1 MKRRRQ
7 VAALPLRR
15 SKNGALEVLLITS
28 RDTGRWI
35 VPKGWPSKGLK
46 DHKMAA
52 REAEEEAG
60 VVGEITPDPAGT
72 FVYLKR
78 LTAAS
83 AASIEVEVTLFVL
96 RVRRE
101 MNRWREK
108 KARTR
113 SWFPLEEAARRV
125 QEPELQAHIKNAKKL
140 FAAHP

>member
-1 MKRRRQ
+1 
-7 VAALPLRR
+7 
-15 SKNGALEVLLITS
+15 
-28 RDTGRWI
+28 

-60 VVGEITPDPAGT
+60 VVGEITPDPAST

-78 LTAAS
+78 LTAE
-83 AASIEVEVTLFVL
+83 SIEVEVTLFVL

-101 MNRWREK
+101 MDRWREN

-113 SWFPLEEAARRV
+113 RWFTLKEAARRV
-125 QEPELQAHIKNAKKL
+125 QEPELQAHIRNAKKL
-140 FAAHP
+140 FAALPSTAATKRDQASTSRR

>member
-1 MKRRRQ
+1 
-7 VAALPLRR
+7 LRR
-15 SKNGALEVLLITS
+15 SKNSALEVLLITS

-60 VVGEITPDPAGT
+60 AVGDITSDPAGS

-78 LTAAS
+78 LTRGTCKSRGNSLRAARAPRNGSMAGEES
-83 AASIEVEVTLFVL
+83 AYQALFQPQGS
-96 RVRRE
+96 
-101 MNRWREK
+101 K
-108 KARTR
+108 
-113 SWFPLEEAARRV
+113 RRV
-125 QEPELQAHIKNAKKL
+125 QAPELQAHIKNAKKL

>member
-60 VVGEITPDPAGT
+60 VVGKITPDPAGT

-78 LTAAS
+78 LTAKS
-83 AASIEVEVTLFVL
+83 VEVEVSLFVL

-101 MNRWREK
+101 MDRWREK
-108 KARTR
+108 KSRTR
-113 SWFPLEEAARRV
+113 RWFGLKEAARRV

-140 FAAHP
+140 FAVHR

>member
-15 SKNGALEVLLITS
+15 SKNGSLEVLLITS

-35 VPKGWPSKGLK
+35 VPKGWPSKGLQ

-78 LTAAS
+78 LTTEAV
-83 AASIEVEVTLFVL
+83 EVEVTLFVL

-101 MNRWREK
+101 MERWREK

-113 SWFPLEEAARRV
+113 RWFTLKEAARRV

-140 FAAHP
+140 LAAHPWGC